1 MTPPRTSLLR
11 HTDFRRF
18 WAADSVSQAGTAVT
32 LIALP
37 LVAIG
42 TLEATPF
49 QAGLLVTFEYLAF
62 LLIGLP
68 AGAWVDRVRRRRVM
82 VLGDLGR
89 AALLAS
95 VPIASWLD
103 CLTLLQLYGVAFGMS
118 VCTAFFDAAHGS
130 YLPHLV
136 EDDQLVEANVK
147 IEASRSTIQVGGPGA
162 GGVLVGALTAPVA
175 IVVDAVSFVL
185 SALFVGRIKRPEE
198 RPEIHP
204 DASLRAEIG
213 EGLRFVFGDRL
224 LRSITL
230 TAAISNMCGTIGAS
244 MLLVLLAGELHLSPF
259 LCGLVFTAEAV
270 GGLIGSLVTV
280 RIVTRFGQGPAMCA
294 AMITS
299 AVLWLL
305 ALPMYQADWRFAVAL
320 ALQALGWV
328 VFMTFKITGVAFRQQ
343 LCPKPLLGRMTATVR
358 FLVWGAMPLGA
369 LIGGVLGQSIGVR
382 QAMWVGVIGELFA
395 VLPVLLS
402 PLRRMRELPVAPAPA
417 GGAPLALAP

>member
-1 MTPPRTSLLR
+1 
-11 HTDFRRF
+11 
-18 WAADSVSQAGTAVT
+18 
-32 LIALP
+32 
-37 LVAIG
+37 
-42 TLEATPF
+42 
-49 QAGLLVTFEYLAF
+49 
-62 LLIGLP
+62 
-68 AGAWVDRVRRRRVM
+68 M
-82 VLGDLGR
+82 VVGDLGR

-244 MLLVLLAGELHLSPF
+244 MLLVLLA
-259 LCGLVFTAEAV
+259 A
-270 GGLIGSLVTV
+270 
-280 RIVTRFGQGPAMCA
+280 
-294 AMITS
+294 
-299 AVLWLL
+299 
-305 ALPMYQADWRFAVAL
+305 
-320 ALQALGWV
+320 
-328 VFMTFKITGVAFRQQ
+328 
-343 LCPKPLLGRMTATVR
+343 
-358 FLVWGAMPLGA
+358 
-369 LIGGVLGQSIGVR
+369 
-382 QAMWVGVIGELFA
+382 
-395 VLPVLLS
+395 
-402 PLRRMRELPVAPAPA
+402 
-417 GGAPLALAP
+417 